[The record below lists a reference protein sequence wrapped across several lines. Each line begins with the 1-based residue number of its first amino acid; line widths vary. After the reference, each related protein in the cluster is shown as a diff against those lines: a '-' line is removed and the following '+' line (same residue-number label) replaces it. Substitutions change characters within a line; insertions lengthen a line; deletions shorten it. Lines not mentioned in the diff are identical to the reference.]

1 MSNPEMPQSPD
12 QAPVQQPAAPAAP
25 AYQAPAAPA
34 AAPAYPV
41 SGPAAPAASNG
52 LSVAAL
58 ILAIFI
64 APVGLILGIV
74 ALVKSK
80 KAGQKNGLA
89 LAAVFI
95 GAVLTVIEIIIA
107 IVVVMSIIAAAAL
120 VAGSGTEIMDAAQAC
135 VDGATSVEV
144 MGQTLSCEEIL
155 SQQ

>member
-25 AYQAPAAPA
+25 AYQAP

-89 LAAVFI
+89 LAAVII